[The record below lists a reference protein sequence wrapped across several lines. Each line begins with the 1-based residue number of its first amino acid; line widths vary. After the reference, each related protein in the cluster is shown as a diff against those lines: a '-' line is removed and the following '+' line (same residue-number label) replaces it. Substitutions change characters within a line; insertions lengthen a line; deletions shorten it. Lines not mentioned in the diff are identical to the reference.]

1 MIQLSIALLAW
12 VAVAATSPSPSVAPP
27 ATSLA
32 VLDFDN
38 HSGDARYNPLGK
50 GLAAMMVTDLAEVP
64 SLQLV
69 ERDRLQDL
77 MEEMELQQ
85 SHNFDP
91 ATAQEVGLL
100 IGAEYVVFGS
110 IAAIQPRV
118 RLDTRI
124 VQVSTGEIVKTAEV
138 TGGENRLFELQEKL
152 AEELIDGI
160 EISLSPEEREKL
172 RARQEA
178 TRIDNLETML
188 AFSEAMTL
196 FDQDD
201 YVGGTE
207 KMATVARAAPQSL
220 LVRLFYD
227 EARTRAA
234 AAARERLRD
243 AGRGLI
249 RGILQ

>member
-1 MIQLSIALLAW
+1 MPLLPLVLLMATGVLPTAW
-12 VAVAATSPSPSVAPP
+12 PLAAAPP

-38 HSGDARYNPLGK
+38 HSGTARYNPLGK
-50 GLAAMMVTDLAEVP
+50 GLAAMLVTDLAEV
-64 SLQLV
+64 SAIQLV
-69 ERDRLQDL
+69 ERNRLQDL
-77 MEEMELQQ
+77 VDEMDRQQ
-85 SHNFDP
+85 SEYFDP
-91 ATAQEVGLL
+91 STAQEVGRL

-110 IAAIQPRV
+110 IAAVDPQV
-118 RLDTRI
+118 RLNTRI

-138 TGGENRLFELQEKL
+138 TGRENRLFDLQEKL
-152 AEELIDGI
+152 ADELMDGI

-178 TRIDNLETML
+178 TRIDEMETML
-188 AFSEAMTL
+188 AFSEGVTL
-196 FDQDD
+196 LDQED
-201 YVGGTE
+201 YVGSAE
-207 KMATVARAAPQSL
+207 KMAVVARAAPTSL

-234 AAARERLRD
+234 ATARDRLRET
-243 AGRGLI
+243 GRGLI